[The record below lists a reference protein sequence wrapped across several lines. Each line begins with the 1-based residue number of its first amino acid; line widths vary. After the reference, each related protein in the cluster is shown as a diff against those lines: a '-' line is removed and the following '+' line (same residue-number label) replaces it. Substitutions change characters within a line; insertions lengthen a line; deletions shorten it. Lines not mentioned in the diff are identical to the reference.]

1 MTMRKK
7 NATQSSVTDFSDFG
21 YEYTPKA
28 PARNWGM
35 VGRNGELV
43 NPLVAGLEKASN
55 VTVTENAAK
64 AYKSTMDH
72 LLDFFGNAGA
82 MRKRPE
88 IDIIQLF
95 SKAFAEDRL
104 LALKAL
110 FYIRDVRGGQ
120 GERRTF
126 RICLKWLA
134 DNYPDLVQKN
144 ILNVPLFGRWDDL
157 YTLFHTTEEAQA
169 IRVMATQLAADWR
182 SMKAGKNVSLLAKW
196 LKSENTS
203 SPASRNMGRKFRE
216 ALGWSSKKYR
226 KTLSALR
233 EYIDVVEVKMCAR
246 EWNEINF
253 EQTPSK
259 ALLNYRKAFEK
270 RANESFAEYLKRVE
284 KGEAKIATG
293 ALYPYD
299 ILRTV
304 VETGTAGLALKTA
317 DLQWRNLPNYLEG
330 DGKGLV
336 IADTSG
342 SMHGLPLYVAVSL
355 AMYFAERNMGPFK
368 DVFMTFSQHP
378 CFHRLVGN
386 NILEKWLNLDHG
398 GWDCNTDLQAAL
410 DLILNTARANRVLKK
425 DMPST
430 LFIVS
435 DMQFDRVSFNNDKTN
450 FEVMKQKFEAAGYEL
465 PKVVWWQVDARQN
478 NVPVTFS
485 DAGVALVSGSHPS
498 ILKKIC
504 TTEFLTP
511 LGLMLKAIT
520 DKRYDSVV
528 V

>member
-7 NATQSSVTDFSDFG
+7 NATQFNVADQIGDFG
-21 YEYTPKA
+21 YEYTPKSGVRSGESTFKFE
-28 PARNWGM
+28 PA
-35 VGRNGELV
+35 

-55 VTVTENAAK
+55 VTVTENLAK
-64 AYKSTMDH
+64 AYKSTMDS

-82 MRKRPE
+82 MRKRSE
-88 IDIIQLF
+88 ADIVQLF

-126 RICLKWLA
+126 RVCLKYLA
-134 DNYPDLVQKN
+134 ENYPDIVHKN
-144 ILNVPLFGRWDDL
+144 IANVPLYGRWDDL
-157 YTLFHTTEEAQA
+157 YTLFGTPEETQA
-169 IRVMATQLAADWR
+169 IRVMVNQLAQDWR
-182 SMKAGKNVSLLAKW
+182 NMKAGKNVTLLAKW

-203 SPASRNMGRKFRE
+203 SPASRNLGRKFRE
-216 ALGWSSKKYR
+216 VLGWSSKKYR
-226 KTLSALR
+226 KTLSTLR
-233 EYIDVVEVKMCAR
+233 QYIDVVEVKMCAG
-246 EWNEINF
+246 EFAEINF
-253 EQTPSK
+253 GQVPSK
-259 ALLNYRKAFEK
+259 AMTNYRKAFEK
-270 RANESFAEYLKRVE
+270 RANESFADFLKRVE
-284 KGEAKIATG
+284 KGEEKINAG
-293 ALYPYD
+293 ALFPYD

-304 VETGTAGLALKTA
+304 VETNDGGLSLKAA
-317 DLQWRNLPNYLEG
+317 DLQWKSLPNYLEG

-355 AMYFAERNMGPFK
+355 AMYFAERNIGPFK
-368 DVFMTFSQHP
+368 DVFMTFSARP

-386 NILEKWLNLDHG
+386 NILEKWKNLDHG
-398 GWDCNTDLQAAL
+398 GWDCNTDLQAAF
-410 DLILNTARANRVLKK
+410 DLILRTAKSNRVAKK

-435 DMQFDRVSFNNDKTN
+435 DMQFDIASSHNDKTN